1 MKYSAALLAAIAP
14 LTMAKAIHNVYPL
27 QVRKGDDNGR
37 KSNNNNKGN
46 NNGGQNIAAAA
57 TEIII
62 IWANPGAGAA
72 TTTINQAVTVTQTVT
87 AGAAATT
94 VGTETIAASAT
105 GTVAG
110 AAATHS
116 VIVGGTAGKVFTPD
130 NVQAAV
136 GDMVIFTFQSQNHT
150 VTQSTFASPCVAM
163 AGGMDSGFV
172 PNPNDT
178 VVPAPQ
184 VAMQVMT
191 TDPVWLF
198 CAQTGHCGAG
208 MTFSINPT
216 ADKSQSAFQAAAI
229 AQNGQGTGS
238 AITGNATSSAG
249 ASSAASAVASAT
261 SVASGGSATSAA
273 SGAVASSTGV
283 LTAGACVCAV
293 TCGTGS
299 FPAVNAQGLSNF
311 GGFAGAIPNS
321 ALEVIAI

>member
-14 LTMAKAIHNVYPL
+14 VTMAKAIHNVYPL
-27 QVRKGDDNGR
+27 QVRNGHDGK
-37 KSNNNNKGN
+37 KSNDNNKGN
-46 NNGGQNIAAAA
+46 NNNNGGQVIAAAA

-116 VIVGGTAGKVFTPD
+116 VTVGGTAGKVFTPD
-130 NVQAAV
+130 QVQAAV
-136 GDMVIFTFQSQNHT
+136 GDMVVFTFQSQNHT
-150 VTQSTFASPCVAM
+150 VTQSTFALPCEAM

-191 TDPVWLF
+191 TDPIWLF
-198 CAQTGHCGAG
+198 CAQTGHCGTG

-216 ADKSQSAFQAAAI
+216 AEKSQSAFQAAAI
-229 AQNGQGTGS
+229 AQNGQGAGS
-238 AITGNATSSAG
+238 AITGNSTSSAG
-249 ASSAASAVASAT
+249 ASSASSAVA
-261 SVASGGSATSAA
+261 SATSAA
-273 SGAVASSTGV
+273 SGAVASATGT
-283 LTAGACVCAV
+283 LEAGACICAV

-299 FPAVNAQGLSNF
+299 FPAVAAQGLSNF